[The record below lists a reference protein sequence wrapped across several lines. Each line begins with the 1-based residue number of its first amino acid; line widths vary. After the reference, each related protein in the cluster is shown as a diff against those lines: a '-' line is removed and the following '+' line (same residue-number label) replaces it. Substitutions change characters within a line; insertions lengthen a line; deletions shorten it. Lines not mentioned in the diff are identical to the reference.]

1 MAKKIRVPLP
11 DTLRK
16 DTNTDTQK
24 RSTFEADATA

>member
-16 DTNTDTQK
+16 DTDTQK